1 MHRAMRAWQWS
12 RSSVAK
18 MWQEAHPKIKVASLL
33 KKVNPQQSDGLI
45 PTLAFLLGQ
54 WHSDCGSKASR
65 QLSSQASHCSC
76 SQASITRPDGCL
88 P

>member
-1 MHRAMRAWQWS
+1 VVEIINGED
-12 RSSVAK
+12 VAGGS
-18 MWQEAHPKIKVASLL
+18 PKIKVASLL

-54 WHSDCGSKASR
+54 WHLDCGSKASR

-76 SQASITRPDGCL
+76 S
-88 P
+88 